1 MYIEE
6 LKNYTYQEAAE
17 LLGGISPT
25 TVHRMVKDQQIKHKR
40 VGQTRKPDGTLSRG
54 RPRIPGWALIEYNLS
69 GAEAATFAVR
79 SSTQWQHSTREQNR
93 NTGGAVS
100 KTQTV
105 SSIDEALKSL
115 RLKRSKKKHS

>member
-25 TVHRMVKDQQIKHKR
+25 TVHRMVKDQQLKHKR

-69 GAEAATFAVR
+69 GAEAATFATR
-79 SSTQWQHSTREQNR
+79 STQWQRSTHVPNQS
-93 NTGGAVS
+93 TGGAAS